1 MSVNRY
7 KDGQLTL
14 IAGSGDSNTFT
25 GTKTE
30 VEQAIAAGKI
40 KENWTV
46 YITDDL
52 EDFVNIPSGSN
63 CDCKVEYLT
72 QEQYDTIPNS
82 EKLTNNIEYRITDSD
97 PSTLEAKNMN
107 YDNSE
112 SGINAE
118 TVQGAIDEVQNNVS
132 SLNEGFI
139 KKFDYTE
146 LVDGSNRYSSGSIR
160 IFKYGKIVIVTISL
174 YFKVGIPM
182 EAHTLIRASDLSAIG
197 CAPADNLNSSSV
209 TREGSMVTI
218 DASPLAQYGL
228 LIQPLNKAIAQNDN
242 IRHQMIWITE

>member
-25 GTKTE
+25 GTKAE

-52 EDFVNIPSGSN
+52 EDIVNPPGGSN
-63 CDCKVEYLT
+63 CDCKVKYLT

-118 TVQGAIDEVQNNVS
+118 NIQDAIDVVNDDVNT
-132 SLNEGFI
+132 LNEI
-139 KKFDYTE
+139 VNTLNKNLSTLNNSVNVYKP
-146 LVDGSNRYSSGSIR
+146 
-160 IFKYGKIVIVTISL
+160 IFKHVGSVGSFVVAKPYTNAQVCRITIGHSGGYAGLGSDIGVYIVDYSNNTMSTVVKCSTITNTA
-174 YFKVGIPM
+174 V
-182 EAHTLIRASDLSAIG
+182 ANNQASFVFSGTTYRSYCLEV
-197 CAPADNLNSSSV
+197 L
-209 TREGSMVTI
+209 
-218 DASPLAQYGL
+218 
-228 LIQPLNKAIAQNDN
+228 KA
-242 IRHQMIWITE
+242 T